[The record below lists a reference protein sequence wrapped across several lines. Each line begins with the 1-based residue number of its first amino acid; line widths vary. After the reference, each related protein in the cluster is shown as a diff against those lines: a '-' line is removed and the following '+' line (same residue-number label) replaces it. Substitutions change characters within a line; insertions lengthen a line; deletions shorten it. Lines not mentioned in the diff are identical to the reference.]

1 MIGFTIKILG
11 MVFVAAAAVF
21 IGNCMIF
28 GYKKR
33 IKELEALK
41 KSMVM
46 FKNEISY
53 SASTLEECFCNISKR
68 CTDEQ
73 VAALFDSAAGKLSL
87 SDAETKSAK
96 LIWEECICKERSN
109 MHLTDEDIAELMSL
123 GAGLG
128 YLDARMQTDAIE
140 LYLAV
145 TEMTLKNAVSE
156 IGGKCK
162 VTRVLSMACGAFICI
177 LLL

>member
-1 MIGFTIKILG
+1 MIGFAVKISG
-11 MVFVAAAAVF
+11 MALVAASAVFV
-21 IGNCMIF
+21 GNYMIF

-46 FKNEISY
+46 FKNEILY
-53 SASTLEECFCNISKR
+53 SASTLEESFANIAKR

-73 VAALFDSAAGKLSL
+73 IASFFDSAAQNLAVSEGR
-87 SDAETKSAK
+87 SARQ
-96 LIWEECICKERSN
+96 IWEECIYKESSCL
-109 MHLTDEDIAELMSL
+109 HLNDEDITELKAL
-123 GAGLG
+123 GSGLG
-128 YLDARMQTDAIE
+128 YLDSKMQTEAVE

-145 TEMTLKNAVSE
+145 SE
-156 IGGKCK
+156 IALRNAEKEIADKCK
-162 VTRVLSMACGAFICI
+162 VTRVISMACGAFICI